1 MLAID
6 GMITFLG
13 LFVVFVFLGFWGG
26 RWRKGDLND
35 LGEWALAGRRLG
47 TTLVWFLVGAD
58 LYTAYTFISVPSGVY
73 AGIFGVPGTG
83 SFYFFAVPYVA
94 LTFGLAIV
102 VMPKLWRVAHE
113 KGYITAADFVR
124 GTFDSRT
131 LAMLVAVVGIIAEL
145 PYIALQIVGM
155 QAVLTAMIQGVGDVT
170 TISEVSLVVAFIVL
184 AAFTYTSGLRGATL
198 TAVMKDILIFL
209 GIIGVL
215 AVIVSSGGFGSAFAA
230 ASASKAVL
238 PTLPVGLTNAYWSTF
253 LVSALALYLY
263 PHAVN
268 GVLSAQD
275 PEKVRKSTS
284 LLPFYGLGLG
294 ALAMF
299 GVLVYGDS
307 AAMTFLHQYPAASQG
322 VLVVPALILSTLP
335 SWFAGVALLGIFI
348 GGLVPA
354 AIMAIS
360 QANLLTRNIVRE
372 FRPNMTPKGETQ
384 VSKWASVVFKF
395 IALGFVFVVATT
407 YAIQLQLFGGIMIVQ
422 TLPAVF
428 IGLFTKRLN
437 KYSLITGL
445 LAGEVV
451 GIYLME
457 LKNNFSIW
465 HYSTYALP
473 SPLGILYIG
482 LVALAIN
489 LAIVAVGSLAM
500 PPKRNAATV

>member
-1 MLAID
+1 M
-6 GMITFLG
+6 
-13 LFVVFVFLGFWGG
+13 
-26 RWRKGDLND
+26 
-35 LGEWALAGRRLG
+35 
-47 TTLVWFLVGAD
+47 GAD
-58 LYTAYTFISVPSGVY
+58 LYTAYTFISVPSGAY

-83 SFYFFAVPYVA
+83 AFYFFAVPYVA
-94 LTFGLAIV
+94 LTFGIAIV
-102 VMPKLWRVAHE
+102 VMPKLRKVAHE
-113 KGYITAADFVR
+113 KGYVTAADFVK
-124 GTFDSRT
+124 GTFNSRT
-131 LAMLVAVVGIIAEL
+131 LAMLVAIVGIIAEL

-155 QAVLTAMIQGVGDVT
+155 QAVIIAMIHGMGDVT
-170 TISEVSLVVAFIVL
+170 TISELALIVAFIVL
-184 AAFTYTSGLRGATL
+184 AAFTYASGLRGATL
-198 TAVMKDILIFL
+198 KAVMKDILIFL

-215 AVIVSSGGFGSAFAA
+215 AVVVSSGGFSSAFSAA
-230 ASASKAVL
+230 ASSKAVL
-238 PTLPVGLTNAYWSTF
+238 PTLPVTLTNTYWSTF

-275 PEKVRKSTS
+275 SEKLRKSTS

-299 GVLVYGDS
+299 GVLAYGNS
-307 AAMTFLHQYPAASQG
+307 GALSFLHQYPAASQG
-322 VLVVPALILSTLP
+322 ILVVPAMILSTLP

-354 AIMAIS
+354 AIMAIA

-372 FRPNMTPKGETQ
+372 FRPNMTSRGETQ
-384 VSKWASVVFKF
+384 LSKWASVAFKF

-407 YAIQLQLFGGIMIVQ
+407 YATQLQLFGGIMIVQ

-428 IGLFTKRLN
+428 IGLFTTRMN
-437 KYSLITGL
+437 KHSLITGL
-445 LAGEVV
+445 LVGEAV
-451 GIYLME
+451 GVCLME

-473 SPLGILYIG
+473 SPLGVLYIG

-489 LAIVAVGSLAM
+489 LAIVFAWSLVL
-500 PPKRNAATV
+500 PPKRTAAAPAVPA